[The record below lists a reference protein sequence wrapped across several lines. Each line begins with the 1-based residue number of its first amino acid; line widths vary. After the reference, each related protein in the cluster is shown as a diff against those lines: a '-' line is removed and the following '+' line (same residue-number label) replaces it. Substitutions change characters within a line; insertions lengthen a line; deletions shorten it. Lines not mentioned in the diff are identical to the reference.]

1 MIISIIAAVARNR
14 AIGFNNKL
22 LYWLPNDL
30 KRFKELTTGHTIIM
44 GRHTFE
50 SLPKGALPNRRNIVL
65 SQQQTH
71 FEGCETF
78 ASLEDAIA
86 HCEIDEEVYIIGGAR
101 VFEQAI
107 HIAHRL
113 CLTVI
118 EDTPKEADTFFP
130 EYKDWKEVSR
140 ISHHKDERNA
150 YDYAFIDY
158 IRPTSQG

>member
-1 MIISIIAAVARNR
+1 MSFLKIYN
-14 AIGFNNKL
+14 L
-22 LYWLPNDL
+22 NDEEDYHIYEPSSYSAL
-30 KRFKELTTGHTIIM
+30 VSLFDEIQLNPQDIVVDFGCGLGRVLFYCNQRFWC
-44 GRHTFE
+44 RV
-50 SLPKGALPNRRNIVL
+50 KGI
-65 SQQQTH
+65 
-71 FEGCETF
+71 
-78 ASLEDAIA
+78 
-86 HCEIDEEVYIIGGAR
+86 EIDEEVYIIGGAR